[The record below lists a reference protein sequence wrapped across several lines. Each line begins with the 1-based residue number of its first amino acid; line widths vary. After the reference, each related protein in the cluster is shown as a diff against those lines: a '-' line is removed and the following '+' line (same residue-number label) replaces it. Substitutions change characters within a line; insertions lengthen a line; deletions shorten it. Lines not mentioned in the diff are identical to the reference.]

1 MGNIMH
7 DIEQIKI
14 HIGKRLKALRTKRGL
29 TIEVLTGL
37 LDIALPNYLYLEK
50 GARGA
55 PKLETLCKLADF
67 YAVPLDYFFKDYAPE
82 DPPPAQKNILEKK
95 LLNEF
100 RRLKPGKQFLSIQV
114 VRGLAQPK

>member
-1 MGNIMH
+1 MH
-7 DIEQIKI
+7 DITQLKI
-14 HIGKRLKALRTKRGL
+14 HIGQRLKTLRLKKGL

-82 DPPPAQKNILEKK
+82 NKPSARQTLLEKK
-95 LLNEF
+95 LLAEF
-100 RRLKPGKQFLSIQV
+100 RKLKPGKKALTIQV
-114 VRGLAQPK
+114 VRGFQSPRQAP

>member
-1 MGNIMH
+1 MY
-7 DIEQIKI
+7 DIEQLKI
-14 HIGKRLKALRTKRGL
+14 HIGQRLKTLRLKKGL

-82 DPPPAQKNILEKK
+82 NKPAARQTPLEKK
-95 LLNEF
+95 LLAEF
-100 RRLKPGKQFLSIQV
+100 RKLKSGKKKLTRQV
-114 VRGLAQPK
+114 VRGFQ

>member
-1 MGNIMH
+1 MH
-7 DIEQIKI
+7 DIEQLKI
-14 HIGKRLKALRTKRGL
+14 HIGQRLKALRLKKGL

-67 YAVPLDYFFKDYAPE
+67 YAVPLDYFFKDYTPE
-82 DPPPAQKNILEKK
+82 NRPSARQNLLEKK
-95 LLNEF
+95 LLAEF
-100 RRLKPGKQFLSIQV
+100 RKLKPNKKALTIQV
-114 VRGLAQPK
+114 VRGFQSLRQAP